1 MSLVLASG
9 SPRRRMLLTTSGISL
24 AAVRPADIPELR
36 QPGEAPVAFCR
47 RLAAEKAAAVDDG
60 TAWVLA
66 ADTIVHTDEEIFG
79 KPVDDSDAAATLRS
93 LSGRWHRV
101 TSAWCLSRGGAAS
114 VHHTTTRVRF
124 RALSEA
130 EIACYIATG
139 EGRDKAGSYGIQG
152 IGAVLVQELEGSY
165 TNVVGLPLAEVIA
178 ALAAVGITGEAP

>member
-1 MSLVLASG
+1 M
-9 SPRRRMLLTTSGISL
+9 
-24 AAVRPADIPELR
+24 
-36 QPGEAPVAFCR
+36 
-47 RLAAEKAAAVDDG
+47 
-60 TAWVLA
+60 LA

-130 EIACYIATG
+130 EI
-139 EGRDKAGSYGIQG
+139 ERR
-152 IGAVLVQELEGSY
+152 
-165 TNVVGLPLAEVIA
+165 
-178 ALAAVGITGEAP
+178 